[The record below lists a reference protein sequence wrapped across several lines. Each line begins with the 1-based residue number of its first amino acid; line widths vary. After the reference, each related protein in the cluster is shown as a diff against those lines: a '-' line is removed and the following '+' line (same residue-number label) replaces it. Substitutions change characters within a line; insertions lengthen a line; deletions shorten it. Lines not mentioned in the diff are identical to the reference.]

1 MLVVLSIL
9 TYGRVESFRNFA
21 IIQIEF
27 ENYMKVRARKD
38 VNELAVK
45 RYNHTHVP
53 SKYRENQSKPN
64 SASSTL
70 SFNLFIDK
78 EERKQHLSELA
89 AHRIVA
95 KNLMH
100 NLYGNQEFFKKV
112 EEKHPQVLD
121 EILDSLIRKSDDF
134 QTKDKIN
141 RSQELATI
149 DLDDEDVNLVFTYM
163 LQGDT
168 MQKGEK
174 ELANG
179 NYPSLLDFITVQKKK
194 LVIRVFLASPPLL
207 MALFGNSDIV
217 KQILDTRIQL
227 YKDVNKNRKTALQAS
242 EEFKNIFIN
251 KRLPYIPDAMLN
263 FEVSR
268 TNPANY

>member
-1 MLVVLSIL
+1 MLAVLSIL

-21 IIQIEF
+21 LIQIEF

-38 VNELAVK
+38 VNEIAVK
-45 RYNHTHVP
+45 RYDHTHVP
-53 SKYRENQSKPN
+53 SKYRDNPPKPN

-89 AHRIVA
+89 AHRMAA

-100 NLYGNQEFFKKV
+100 FLYGNQEFFKKI

-121 EILDSLIRKSDDF
+121 EILDGLIRKSDEF
-134 QTKDKIN
+134 KPKDKIS
-141 RSQELATI
+141 RPQELATI
-149 DLDDEDVNLVFTYM
+149 DLENEDINLVFTYM
-163 LQGDT
+163 LQGES
-168 MQKGEK
+168 QQNE
-174 ELANG
+174 NG
-179 NYPSLLDFITVQKKK
+179 QASGGYPSLLGFITVKKKK
-194 LVIRVFLASPPLL
+194 LVIRVFLASPPVL
-207 MALFGNSDIV
+207 MALFGNPDVV
-217 KQILDTRIQL
+217 KQILESRIQL
-227 YKDVNKNRKTALQAS
+227 YRDVSSMRKTAPQAS
-242 EEFKNIFIN
+242 EEFKNLFIT

-263 FEVSR
+263 FDVSG